1 MAARRR
7 AAATGEQLARISGPF
22 VSCNRAC
29 CNLLQRRDFRGLLT
43 LRALRY
49 FKRDLLIFLQRLE
62 AVALNLRKMR
72 EQVFAAVRRDEPKA
86 LSAPNLER
94 RPESRYQ
101 HRRAFAGAISTLG
114 SIKTTVVHLA
124 ITLWLR
130 SGKTTRS
137 QTHVLRR
144 NRVDA
149 KEYRHRESESS

>member
-1 MAARRR
+1 
-7 AAATGEQLARISGPF
+7 
-22 VSCNRAC
+22 
-29 CNLLQRRDFRGLLT
+29 LLT

-62 AVALNLRKMR
+62 AVALNLGKMR
-72 EQVFAAVRRDEPKA
+72 EQVFAAAVRRDEPKA
-86 LSAPNLER
+86 LSAPDLER

-149 KEYRHRESESS
+149 QEYRHRESESS